1 MLFATATSG
10 RSFGPG
16 RWSAP
21 SRSAPSR
28 GQGFVSG
35 RGLAGPVPSS
45 VGGAPVGSR
54 MGAANT
60 NDDLGTDSLMFRLA
74 TAG

>member
-1 MLFATATSG
+1 M
-10 RSFGPG
+10 
-16 RWSAP
+16 
-21 SRSAPSR
+21 
-28 GQGFVSG
+28 SG